1 MRHTTGDRSHDA
13 AGEFVDKAPVAGPFE
28 RDGSVSGTSD
38 GQGSAVSKNRMSSS
52 SDVSKQQVEEMVLRL
67 TIDEKSKLFDEIF
80 AKVKT
85 GLAEGPQIPVSN
97 AVDTPS
103 TEGTPSPRS
112 TSIGMSTGSQ
122 RGAYQATVE
131 DDMDESFDSSNRTH
145 DSARGSLSNNDSMD
159 SAASSVVSES
169 VSSRVSS
176 SRRPSALASGYP
188 PESPHKSRPTVR
200 FSDKGPV
207 VLNGRHAST
216 QPRQDV
222 AAPIPETEAHVVAL
236 SAVDVKWGRLFD
248 DKGEPT
254 VRLGQFIR
262 GIANYLIA
270 EYSPANS
277 LVITPDKLYAFY
289 SRYKLESE
297 SIPFQHMFEPRP
309 RKDYAS
315 LEWLYQDLHCAY
327 HLVQGRP
334 NSTPRVPAL
343 TPAGFEEWMVRQI
356 QAFPDQEAERLN
368 YIVAELPISAD
379 GPFQD
384 GKAERL
390 PKQLSRHLLPA
401 APRREICDAVM
412 VAVHSWVKADSRS
425 EEEELRHRYKSRD
438 GHGRSSDGYSRS
450 GDGYSRSGDGYSRSG
465 DSYSKSSDR
474 GSSRKDHP
482 ARFLPR
488 ANSEG
493 AVRRSDPSPPPVG
506 PSKSRSPT
514 SGNRYRSSASSLNS
528 PDDYGLSSPRITTAS
543 GAERRSREQEYR
555 YYHGRAPGGDATPR
569 SFGGG
574 GSSRGRNL
582 VIQTQPHEDGG
593 ATYDEYARTSPRAS
607 RTGEDGGAY
616 RPGHSGGAG

>member
-1 MRHTTGDRSHDA
+1 
-13 AGEFVDKAPVAGPFE
+13 
-28 RDGSVSGTSD
+28 
-38 GQGSAVSKNRMSSS
+38 MSSS
-52 SDVSKQQVEEMVLRL
+52 SDVSKQQVEELVKRL
-67 TIDEKSKLFDEIF
+67 TIDEKSRWFDEIF

-85 GLAEGPQIPVSN
+85 ELVEGSQMPVSDTVN
-97 AVDTPS
+97 TPS
-103 TEGTPSPRS
+103 TEGAPSPRS
-112 TSIGMSTGSQ
+112 MSVGMSTGVQ

-131 DDMDESFDSSNRTH
+131 DDMDESLDKGNRAH
-145 DSARGSLSNNDSMD
+145 DSTRGSMSNNESVD

-176 SRRPSALASGYP
+176 SRRPSALASG
-188 PESPHKSRPTVR
+188 ESPQKSRPTVR
-200 FSDKGPV
+200 FSEKGPV
-207 VLNGRHAST
+207 VLNGRPVSM
-216 QPRQDV
+216 QPRQEVVVPRIETDV
-222 AAPIPETEAHVVAL
+222 HNVGM

-270 EYSPANS
+270 EYSPTNS
-277 LVITPDKLYAFY
+277 LVITPDKLHAFY

-297 SIPFQHMFEPRP
+297 SIPFQHMFESRP
-309 RKDYAS
+309 RKDFAS

-327 HLVQGRP
+327 HLVQSRP

-401 APRREICDAVM
+401 TPRREVYDSVM
-412 VAVHSWVKADSRS
+412 VAVHSWIKSDYRS
-425 EEEELRHRYKSRD
+425 EEASSRHHHKSRD
-438 GHGRSSDGYSRS
+438 SHSK
-450 GDGYSRSGDGYSRSG
+450 SG

-474 GSSRKDHP
+474 GSSRRDP
-482 ARFLPR
+482 RFLSR
-488 ANSEG
+488 ANSEN
-493 AVRRSDPSPPPVG
+493 AVRRTDPSPPPG
-506 PSKSRSPT
+506 KSRSPT
-514 SGNRYRSSASSLNS
+514 SSNRYRSSVSSLNS
-528 PDDYGLSSPRITTAS
+528 APGPDDYGLSSPRLTTAS
-543 GAERRSREQEYR
+543 GERRNREQEYR
-555 YYHGRAPGGDATPR
+555 YYHGRAPAGDATPR

-574 GSSRGRNL
+574 SSRGQNL
-582 VIQTQPHEDGG
+582 VIQTQPREDGG
-593 ATYDEYARTSPRAS
+593 PTYDEYVRTSPRAS
-607 RTGEDGGAY
+607 RTGEDGGSY
-616 RPGHSGGAG
+616 RLGHSGGAG